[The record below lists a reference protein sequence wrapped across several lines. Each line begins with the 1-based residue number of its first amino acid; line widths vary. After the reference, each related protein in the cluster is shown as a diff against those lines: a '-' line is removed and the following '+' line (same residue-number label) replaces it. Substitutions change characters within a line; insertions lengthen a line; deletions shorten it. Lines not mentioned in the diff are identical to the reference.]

1 MRRLLL
7 GACLPALLAADWPGF
22 RGDGTGASAETTLP
36 DGFTADAGLRW
47 KVTLPGRGVSS
58 PVVVGTNVYVTSS
71 SGTRDDR
78 LHVLCFDAKTGAQKW
93 HRQLSATGSTAAHP
107 DTCMAAPT
115 PAADASGVFAL
126 FATGD
131 LAAFTPT
138 GDLRWYRSI
147 TADYPAVTN
156 QVGMAASPVLAGGK
170 LIVPMDNPG
179 DGFLGA
185 IDLTTGK
192 NAWKVPR
199 PKDMNWTTPAVR
211 TTSGGVTEVVFLG
224 QSDLAAYDAANGA
237 KRWSVKTGGSIPSPT
252 LVGKDKVL
260 APGNGVALFDL
271 AGDNPKEVWR
281 SVKLQTGM
289 SSPAVAGEYIYGVTG
304 AGFATCA
311 ELATGKIVWQERVK
325 GKFSA
330 SPVVGAGK
338 LYLLNEAG
346 DLVTL
351 KLGDKPEILAESK
364 TGERGQAT
372 PAIAA
377 GAVFFRTDKGLYAV
391 GAKE

>member
-7 GACLPALLAADWPGF
+7 GVCLPALVAADWPGF
-22 RGDGTGASAETTLP
+22 RGDGTGSSAETTLP

-47 KVTLPGRGVSS
+47 KAALPGRGVSS
-58 PVVVGTNVYVTSS
+58 PVIVGTNVYVTCS

-78 LHVLCFDAKTGAQKW
+78 LHTLCFDAKTGDKKW

-156 QVGMAASPVLAGGK
+156 QIGMAASPVLAGGK
-170 LIVPMDNPG
+170 LVVPMDNPG

-185 IDLTTGK
+185 IDLVTGK

-199 PKDMNWTTPAVR
+199 PKDMNWTTPSVR
-211 TTSGGVTEVVFLG
+211 TTADNVTEVVFLG
-224 QSDLAAYDAANGA
+224 QSDLAAYNAATGA

-252 LVGKDKVL
+252 LVGRDKVL
-260 APGNGVALFDL
+260 APGSGAVLYDL
-271 AGDNPKEVWR
+271 TQSPPKEVWR
-281 SVKLQTGM
+281 SPKLSTGM
-289 SSPAVAGEYIYGVTG
+289 SSPAVAGAYIYGVTS

-311 ELATGKIVWQERVK
+311 ELSTGKIVWQERVK

-351 KLGDKPEILAESK
+351 KLGDKPEVLAESK

-377 GAVFFRTDKGLYAV
+377 GAVFFRTDKSLYAV
-391 GAKE
+391 GAK